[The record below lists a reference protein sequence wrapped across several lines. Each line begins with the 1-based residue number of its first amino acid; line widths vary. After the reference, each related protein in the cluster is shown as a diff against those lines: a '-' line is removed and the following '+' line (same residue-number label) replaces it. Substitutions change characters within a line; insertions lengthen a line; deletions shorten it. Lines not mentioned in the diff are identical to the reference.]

1 MNFTKKKMDRAFQW
15 AGEKMGHD
23 ARTNQT
29 DEFKSLETEIALRHD
44 GKGSNSKFVLNWKCT
59 CSLTK
64 AASNRHGAYA
74 QVYERLHEIDFEAVR
89 GPR

>member
-23 ARTNQT
+23 TRTNQT

-44 GKGSNSKFVLNWKCT
+44 GKCHLPYLAGHMDDVCCVLV
-59 CSLTK
+59 SLTMGWGNNS
-64 AASNRHGAYA
+64 ARA
-74 QVYERLHEIDFEAVR
+74 QAWTVCIA
-89 GPR
+89 P